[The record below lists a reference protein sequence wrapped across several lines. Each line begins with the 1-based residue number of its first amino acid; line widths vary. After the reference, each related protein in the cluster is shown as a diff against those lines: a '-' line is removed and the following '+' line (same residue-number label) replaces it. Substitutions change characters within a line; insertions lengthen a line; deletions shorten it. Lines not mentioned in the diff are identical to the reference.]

1 MSINYVM
8 KSKYIFLLV
17 FVFGTVLSY
26 GQNDFPYHKLL
37 NYSATD
43 FKEAK
48 FRYDSYYNTWTLTKR
63 NGMNVA
69 GNVLS
74 ALTDQAADIR
84 PAEGDY
90 QIIVQMGEGN
100 AIANIQVLFYQ
111 TGTYH
116 DILTFMADNGSNNL
130 ETNSGTMTKHQFSY
144 GEYSFSVVRTLKEV
158 KTTYT
163 NTYAAAKTKDNSY
176 NEYLYTIYTG
186 VAAESLYL
194 NQQAKKQAKRDAKGK
209 KQNNVDNFY

>member
-1 MSINYVM
+1 MKRIILLFSIV
-8 KSKYIFLLV
+8 L
-17 FVFGTVLSY
+17 GTVLSY

-48 FRYDSYYNTWTLTKR
+48 FRYNSYYNNWTLTKS
-63 NGMNVA
+63 NGMNVV

-74 ALTDQAADIR
+74 ALADQAADIR

-111 TGTYH
+111 TSTYH
-116 DILTFMADNGSNNL
+116 DILTFMADKGENNL
-130 ETNSGTMTKHQFSY
+130 ETNSGNITKHQFNY
-144 GEYSFSVVRTLKEV
+144 GGYSFSVVRTLIEI
-158 KTTYT
+158 KTTST

-176 NEYLYTIYTG
+176 NEYIYTIYTG
-186 VAAESLYL
+186 VRAESEYL
-194 NQQAKKQAKRDAKGK
+194 KKQAAKQQKRDDKGK

>member
-1 MSINYVM
+1 MKRIILLFSIV
-8 KSKYIFLLV
+8 L
-17 FVFGTVLSY
+17 GTVLSY

-37 NYSATD
+37 NYSATN
-43 FKEAK
+43 FKESK
-48 FRYDSYYNTWTLTKR
+48 FKYDSDYNTWTLTKK

-74 ALTDQAADIR
+74 ALADQAADIR
-84 PAEGDY
+84 PAESDY

-111 TGTYH
+111 TSTYH

-130 ETNSGTMTKHQFSY
+130 ETNSGAITKHQFNY
-144 GEYSFSVVRTLKEV
+144 GGYSFSVVRTLIEI
-158 KTTYT
+158 KTTST